1 MKILQHGKKQ
11 NNLVEICTIKC
22 ACGCVFEFT
31 ADDPQIH
38 WEKDTR
44 NHIHHYIKCPDCN
57 AYFTLKPSFILG
69 F

>member
-11 NNLVEICTIKC
+11 NNLVKICTIKC

-38 WEKDTR
+38 WKKDTR
-44 NHIHHYIKCPDCN
+44 NHIDYYIKCPDCN
-57 AYFTLKPSFILG
+57 TSFPLKLSFILG